1 MENEKTPGKGLAIA
15 SLVLGIIA
23 VALWFF
29 GYSSI
34 VSVVL
39 GIIGIILASSAKKK
53 GFDGGVRV
61 AGLVLS
67 IIGLIGGA
75 VAFVACVACTSGLKA
90 VADSMNQ

>member
-1 MENEKTPGKGLAIA
+1 MENEKIPGKGLAIA

-29 GYSSI
+29 GYSAI
-34 VSVVL
+34 ISVVL

-53 GFDGGVRV
+53 GFDGGVRT

-67 IIGLIGGA
+67 IIGLVGGA
-75 VAFVACVACTSGLKA
+75 SLKLDFVKVVKPE
-90 VADSMNQ
+90 